1 MFDLYFTILCWDRF
15 DKLRF
20 FDKSITQLLDL
31 TIYFRR
37 KGMRNETS
45 SAGSATL
52 GDTC

>member
-1 MFDLYFTILCWDRF
+1 MFDLYFTILWWDRF

-37 KGMRNETS
+37 KGTRNEVKPY
-45 SAGSATL
+45 L
-52 GDTC
+52 